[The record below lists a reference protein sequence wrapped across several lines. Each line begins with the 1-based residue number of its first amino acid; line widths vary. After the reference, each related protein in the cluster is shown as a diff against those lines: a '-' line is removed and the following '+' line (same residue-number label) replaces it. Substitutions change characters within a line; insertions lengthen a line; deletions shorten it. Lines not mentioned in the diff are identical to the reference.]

1 MVLRF
6 FPCRQVKSLRER
18 EGPSGSAKGK
28 GQERGSGPPF
38 AESMEMSKITLAVAS
53 DIALDKLVASDANV
67 RRIKAGVSI
76 EDLAEDVAR
85 RGLLQSLS
93 VRPLLDGDG
102 TETGKYTVTAGGRR
116 LAALKLLVK
125 QKRLAKNAPVPC
137 IVKTDGVEEEDSLAE
152 NTMREALHPLD
163 QFRAFK
169 DLHEKGLSID
179 DIAARFFVRA
189 QVVRQRLKLAAA
201 SPKLLDLYVAEE
213 LSLEQLMA
221 FCVTD
226 DRERQQEVWEAL
238 SRSYDKGPH
247 AIRRQLTQG
256 AARASDKRAKFVG
269 IEAYQAAGGVV
280 LRDLFNR
287 DDGGWL
293 QDAALLDRLA
303 REKLEQAAADI
314 RAEGWKWSE
323 TAIDF
328 PYGYT
333 NGLRRLPGSQAPLT
347 DEEQARYDA
356 AVSEYNRLSEEHE
369 GADDLPEEIDRRM
382 AELEAEI
389 AAVDERPAL
398 YDAADIARGGIFV
411 SIDYDGRPKIE
422 RGFVRSEDE
431 ARKEGGPFA
440 AAGESRSGATMSAGD
455 ATAGVDAGSAIATP
469 PPAEEEIETSPKL
482 SGLMVVELSAHR
494 TVAMRL
500 SLASNPQAAFLA
512 ATHALALNAFYSAKS
527 HTCLDLSERS
537 VTLGQQAPGIGD
549 SLAARTLLECF
560 GNWQMRL
567 PADAGDLWSW
577 LLAQDETVRAELFAL
592 CIGLSVNALNM
603 PWERRTGALQHAD
616 QLAEHLALDMRGF
629 WSATVESFF
638 GKVTKA
644 HILAAVRE
652 AKGEETEQ
660 MVCHL
665 KKADMAAEAERLLQG
680 TGWLPEGLRTSHLD
694 APTPLEEGSASERDA
709 AIVQDEEL
717 PAFLDETIEGP
728 DYHAAAE

>member
-1 MVLRF
+1 
-6 FPCRQVKSLRER
+6 
-18 EGPSGSAKGK
+18 
-28 GQERGSGPPF
+28 
-38 AESMEMSKITLAVAS
+38 MSKITLAVAS
-53 DIALDKLVASDANV
+53 DITLDKLVASDANV
-67 RRIKAGVSI
+67 RRIKAGVSV
-76 EDLAEDVAR
+76 EDLAEDIAR

-93 VRPLLDGDG
+93 VRPLVEGDG
-102 TETGKYTVTAGGRR
+102 AETGKFGVIAGGRR

-169 DLHEKGLSID
+169 NLHDQGLSID
-179 DIAARFFVRA
+179 DIAARFFVGA

-201 SPKLLDLYVAEE
+201 SPKLLDHYVAEE

-226 DRERQQEVWEAL
+226 DHARQEEVWSAL

-256 AARASDKRAKFVG
+256 AVRASDKRAQFVG
-269 IEAYQAAGGVV
+269 LETYETAGGVV

-303 REKLEQAAADI
+303 REKLELAAEEV

-323 TAIDF
+323 IAIDF
-328 PYGYT
+328 PYGHT
-333 NGLRRLPGSQAPLT
+333 TGLRRLPGTQAPIT
-347 DEEQARYDA
+347 EEEQARYDA
-356 AVSEYNRLSEEHE
+356 AVAEYNRLSEEHE
-369 GADDLPEEIDRRM
+369 GADELPEDADQRM

-389 AAVDERPAL
+389 ASIDERPSI
-398 YDAADIARGGIFV
+398 YDSIEIARAGLFV
-411 SIDYDGRPKIE
+411 SIDHDGRLKVE
-422 RGFVRSEDE
+422 RGFVRPEDE
-431 ARKEGGPFA
+431 ARKEGGALA
-440 AAGESRSGATMSAGD
+440 AAGEPRSGAQSGADD
-455 ATAGVDAGSAIATP
+455 AMVGTDTVTGLASPEPT
-469 PPAEEEIETSPKL
+469 EEEVETSPKL

-500 SLASNPQAAFLA
+500 GLASNPQAAFLA
-512 ATHALALNAFYSAKS
+512 ATHALALNAFYSAIS
-527 HTCLDLSERS
+527 HSCLDLSERS
-537 VTLGQQAPGIGD
+537 VTLGSHAPGIGD
-549 SLAARTLLECF
+549 SLAVRTLFESF

-567 PADAGDLWSW
+567 PADPADLWSW
-577 LLAQDETVRAELFAL
+577 LLAQDKSVRAELFAL

-603 PWERRTGALQHAD
+603 PWERRTSVLEHAD
-616 QLAEHLALDMRGF
+616 RLAEHVALDMRVY
-629 WSATVESFF
+629 WSATVESYF

-652 AKGEETEQ
+652 AKGDEMAE
-660 MVCHL
+660 MICHL

-694 APTPLEEGSASERDA
+694 APAPIEAVNASEGDA
-709 AIVQDEEL
+709 SIAQDEEL
-717 PAFLDETIEGP
+717 PAFLDETIDGP
-728 DYHAAAE
+728 DYPAAAE